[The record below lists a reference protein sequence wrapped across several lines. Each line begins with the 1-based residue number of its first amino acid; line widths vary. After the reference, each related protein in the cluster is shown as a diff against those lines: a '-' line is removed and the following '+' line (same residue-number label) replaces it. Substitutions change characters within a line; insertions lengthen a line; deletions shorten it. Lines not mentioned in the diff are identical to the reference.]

1 MEKFKLFLISAED
14 CNVFFSGKYS
24 GQKSLFI
31 PLPPKTKTLIFSL
44 FFRGKNHNF
53 QRNIAYFAY
62 MYMVDLIYHLF
73 CHIYCYF
80 YVSLWVLSVKK
91 TCFLRFV
98 DIFCGIYSFFF
109 PCFLKFSN
117 LAYLSLP
124 PGGEYLPLC
133 GNVQMSAEFGQL
145 VPWWCTKSNF
155 ENS

>member
-1 MEKFKLFLISAED
+1 MILRSMTGRHGFQT
-14 CNVFFSGKYS
+14 NNGKYS

-31 PLPPKTKTLIFSL
+31 PLPPKTKTLIFPCF

-53 QRNIAYFAY
+53 RRNIAYFAY

-98 DIFCGIYSFFF
+98 DIFCGICSLFF
-109 PCFLKFSN
+109 PCFLQFPN
-117 LAYLSLP
+117 LAYLF
-124 PGGEYLPLC
+124 PGGGMARIFTVANEE
-133 GNVQMSAEFGQL
+133 V
-145 VPWWCTKSNF
+145 
-155 ENS
+155 

>member
-1 MEKFKLFLISAED
+1 MILH
-14 CNVFFSGKYS
+14 FSSFPNGKYS

-53 QRNIAYFAY
+53 RRNIAYFAY

-91 TCFLRFV
+91 TCFQSKKKKIGSRA
-98 DIFCGIYSFFF
+98 YFF
-109 PCFLKFSN
+109 PVFQKN
-117 LAYLSLP
+117 REGPYLFPPS
-124 PGGEYLPLC
+124 PGG
-133 GNVQMSAEFGQL
+133 GQL
-145 VPWWCTKSNF
+145 WHNIFGWQMHLLA
-155 ENS
+155 